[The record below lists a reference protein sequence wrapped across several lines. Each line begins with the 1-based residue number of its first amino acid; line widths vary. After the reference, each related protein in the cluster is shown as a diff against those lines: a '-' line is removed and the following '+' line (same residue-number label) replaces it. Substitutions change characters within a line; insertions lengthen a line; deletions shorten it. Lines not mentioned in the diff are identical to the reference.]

1 MRITNMT
8 FKIHTLIRIVLLSM
22 LSFTASAVPMENAA
36 VPPTLAPVL
45 KNAMPAIVNVAV
57 QGVLPNSNANA
68 DDEDTDSQ
76 DQQAQQQPQAPEK
89 SKKFQSIGSG
99 VIVDPQNGV
108 IITNDHVIRNANLI
122 TVTLNDGRR
131 LKAKLIGGDSE
142 TDIAVLKIDAKNLK
156 SLPIGDSD
164 KAEVGDFVV
173 AIGNPFGLN
182 SFGNSQTATF
192 GIISATKRSDLNIEG
207 VENFIQTDAAIN
219 PGNSGGALV
228 NAAGELIGIN
238 TAIISPYGGNIGIG
252 FAIPINMAKD
262 VAQQLIKYGSI
273 HRGLMGIF
281 VQHLTPEL
289 AQAMGY
295 SEDFKG
301 ALVAQVNQDSPA
313 EKAGLKPGDIITQI
327 NNTKITEA
335 TQVKSTVGLLRVGS
349 DAKIILQRE
358 GKEITLN
365 ASVTDVK
372 KHEQKLQASN
382 PFLYGLALKN
392 FEQDS
397 PLHGHIVGVQVV
409 GASENSAGWRAGLR
423 PGDIII
429 AANKTQT
436 NDVKSLQSVALQQKQ
451 QLLVQVLRGIG
462 ALYLLI
468 V

>member
-1 MRITNMT
+1 MT
-8 FKIHTLIRIVLLSM
+8 KIIRTAFAILLFNFG
-22 LSFTASAVPMENAA
+22 LPSANADT
-36 VPPTLAPVL
+36 VQPLGTWAPIL

-57 QGVLPNSNANA
+57 QGYIPNPNAA
-68 DDEDTDSQ
+68 EEEEDNQSRPSAPPA
-76 DQQAQQQPQAPEK
+76 QAEK
-89 SKKFQSIGSG
+89 PKKFQSIGSG

-108 IITNDHVIRNANLI
+108 IITNDHVIRNASLI
-122 TVTLNDGRR
+122 TITLNDGRR
-131 LKAKLIGGDSE
+131 LKAKLVGSDSE
-142 TDIAVLKIDAKNLK
+142 TDLAVLKIDAKNLK

-164 KAEVGDFVV
+164 KVEVGDFVV

-228 NAAGELIGIN
+228 NTKGELIGIN
-238 TAIISPYGGNIGIG
+238 TAIISPYGGNVGIG

-295 SEDFKG
+295 SEDFQG
-301 ALVAQVNQDSPA
+301 ALIAQVNQGSPA
-313 EKAGLKPGDIITQI
+313 EKSGLRPGDIITRI
-327 NNTKITEA
+327 NDTPISQA
-335 TQVKSTVGLLRVGS
+335 TQVKSTIGLLRVGTE
-349 DAKIILQRE
+349 AKLTIQRE
-358 GKEITLN
+358 GKEMTVS
-365 ASVTDVK
+365 AVVTDVK
-372 KHEQKLQASN
+372 KHEQQLQANN

-397 PLHGHIVGVQVV
+397 PMHGHITGVQVT
-409 GASENSAGWRAGLR
+409 GALESSAGYRAGLR

-429 AANKTQT
+429 SANKQPTPNVNT
-436 NDVKSLQSVALQQKQ
+436 LQRIGLEQKK
-451 QLLVQVLRGIG
+451 QLLVQVLRGPG

-468 V
+468 L

>member
-1 MRITNMT
+1 MT
-8 FKIHTLIRIVLLSM
+8 KIIRTAFAILLFNFG
-22 LSFTASAVPMENAA
+22 LPSANADT
-36 VPPTLAPVL
+36 VQPLGTWAPIL

-57 QGVLPNSNANA
+57 QGYIPNPNAA
-68 DDEDTDSQ
+68 EEEEDNQSRPSAPPA
-76 DQQAQQQPQAPEK
+76 QAEK
-89 SKKFQSIGSG
+89 PKKFQSIGSG

-108 IITNDHVIRNANLI
+108 IITNDHVIRNASLI
-122 TVTLNDGRR
+122 TITLNDGRR
-131 LKAKLIGGDSE
+131 LKAKLVGSDSE
-142 TDIAVLKIDAKNLK
+142 TDLAVLKIDAKNLK

-164 KAEVGDFVV
+164 KVEVGDFVV

-228 NAAGELIGIN
+228 NTKGELIGIN
-238 TAIISPYGGNIGIG
+238 TAIISPYGGNVGIG

-295 SEDFKG
+295 SEDFQG
-301 ALVAQVNQDSPA
+301 ALIAQVNQGSPA
-313 EKAGLKPGDIITQI
+313 EKAGLRPGDIITRI
-327 NNTKITEA
+327 NDTPISQA
-335 TQVKSTVGLLRVGS
+335 TQVKSTIGLLRVGTE
-349 DAKIILQRE
+349 AKLTIQRE
-358 GKEITLN
+358 GKEMTVS
-365 ASVTDVK
+365 AVVTDVK
-372 KHEQKLQASN
+372 KHEQQLQANN

-397 PLHGHIVGVQVV
+397 PMHGHITGVQVT
-409 GASENSAGWRAGLR
+409 GALESSAGYRAGLR

-429 AANKTQT
+429 SANKQPTPNVNT
-436 NDVKSLQSVALQQKQ
+436 LQRIGLEQKK
-451 QLLVQVLRGIG
+451 QLLVQVLRGPG

-468 V
+468 L

>member
-1 MRITNMT
+1 MT
-8 FKIHTLIRIVLLSM
+8 RKIRFAIIILLTLF
-22 LSFTASAVPMENAA
+22 SFNVPAEEAK
-36 VPPTLAPVL
+36 PLATWAPIL

-57 QGVLPNSNANA
+57 QGYLPNVPNT
-68 DDEDTDSQ
+68 EEGEEGQEGGQTP
-76 DQQAQQQPQAPEK
+76 QQLPEK
-89 SKKFQSIGSG
+89 PRKFQSIGSG

-108 IITNDHVIRNANLI
+108 IITNDHVIRNASLI

-131 LKAKLIGGDSE
+131 LKAKLIGGDSD

-182 SFGNSQTATF
+182 SFGNSQTATY

-207 VENFIQTDAAIN
+207 LENFIQTDAAIN

-228 NAAGELIGIN
+228 NTKGELIGIN
-238 TAIISPYGGNIGIG
+238 TAIISPYGGGNVGIG

-262 VAQQLIKYGSI
+262 VAQQLIKFGTI
-273 HRGLMGIF
+273 HRGLMGVF

-295 SEDFKG
+295 PEDFQG
-301 ALVAQVNQDSPA
+301 AIIAQVNQDSPA
-313 EKAGLKPGDIITQI
+313 EKAGLKPGDIITKI
-327 NNTKITEA
+327 NDTKITQA
-335 TQVKSTVGLLRVGS
+335 TQVKSTIGLLRVGS
-349 DAKIILQRE
+349 EAKLTIQRD
-358 GKEITLN
+358 GKEMTLS
-365 ASVTDVK
+365 AVVTDIK

-382 PFLYGLALKN
+382 PYLYGLALKN

-397 PLHGHIVGVQVV
+397 PLHGHIVGVQVA

-429 AANKTQT
+429 SANKQPT
-436 NDVKSLQSVALQQKQ
+436 QSVRALQTIAQAQNK
-451 QLLVQVLRGIG
+451 QLLVQVLRGPG